1 MHAFKNQEALTTY
14 SKERRRQGAGS
25 EVVKWW
31 FVCVVSVRMTSFW
44 VLLLRCWLQTAV
56 CWTLSAPLCAADH
69 TASKAR
75 WEARCC
81 GGEERRGEERRG
93 GGEEGRRRRGGE
105 IRSLSRVA
113 NSDHVWPCGGD
124 TVHQP
129 SSGSL
134 SAFKGPVFRI
144 LGASDRNI

>member
-93 GGEEGRRRRGGE
+93 GGEEGRLG
-105 IRSLSRVA
+105 
-113 NSDHVWPCGGD
+113 
-124 TVHQP
+124 
-129 SSGSL
+129 L
-134 SAFKGPVFRI
+134 SAAWPTATTCGHVEETPCISPPQVHCLPLKVQCSGFWGHLTEIFN
-144 LGASDRNI
+144 S